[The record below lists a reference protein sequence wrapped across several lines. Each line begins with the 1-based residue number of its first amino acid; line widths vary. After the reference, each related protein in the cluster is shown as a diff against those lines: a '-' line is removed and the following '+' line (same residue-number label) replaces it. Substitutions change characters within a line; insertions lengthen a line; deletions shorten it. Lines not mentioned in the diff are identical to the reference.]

1 MNSILLNDV
10 VIPVHCPGNDVVNLL
25 PIKFSITLQFLK
37 IISLLKLKTNQIK
50 YFFFYVYTNLEL
62 QDFLENKSISLDD
75 FIVHVIMRAIF
86 IFVNLK
92 FHSFIEINY

>member
-1 MNSILLNDV
+1 M
-10 VIPVHCPGNDVVNLL
+10 
-25 PIKFSITLQFLK
+25 
-37 IISLLKLKTNQIK
+37 
-50 YFFFYVYTNLEL
+50 FFYVYTNLEL